1 MNLITLLALS
11 VALASDAFAV
21 SVVTGFSH
29 KNSGRT
35 MALILA
41 FYFGLFQTLMPVA
54 GWITGKYL
62 LNLFSNIDHWIA
74 FVLLFAVG
82 VKMIWGA
89 FKKNEKNPETL
100 KKGYIILLAL
110 ATSIDAFAVG
120 LTFEFLLKGIILSI
134 TVIGAITALLTYCG
148 FFLGK
153 KFGEFVGRKAEIF
166 GGLILIAIGVKIVV
180 EHLLNEG

>member
-1 MNLITLLALS
+1 MLALS

-21 SVVTGFSH
+21 SVVAGFSN

-35 MALILA
+35 LALKLA

-62 LNLFSNIDHWIA
+62 LNLFSNVDHWIA
-74 FVLLFAVG
+74 FALLFAVG
-82 VKMIWGA
+82 LRMIWGV
-89 FKKNEKNPETL
+89 FRKNEKNPETL
-100 KKGYIILLAL
+100 KKRYIIVLAL

-134 TVIGAITALLTYCG
+134 TVIGAITFLLSYCG
-148 FFLGK
+148 FYLGK
-153 KFGEFVGRKAEIF
+153 KFGEFIGRKAEIF
-166 GGLILIAIGVKIVV
+166 GGLILMAIGVKIVV
-180 EHLLNEG
+180 EHLLDKG